1 MSRPLELLL
10 NAPQEPWEDGR
21 DQCHY
26 KRLERCRSGDAF
38 HSFPQLTL
46 FLNLLLQGNPT
57 SVTEEVWYKIPL
69 WALPGYY
76 QAKSSSRHS
85 MMDSQELASSQS
97 VKHLNIHSVPG
108 TGLGICQGYDG
119 EWGHSRAQRDHI
131 LNMYKDSKTSS
142 AIWCV
147 RALIK
152 TCTQGTLEAQNS
164 HLNLTKIENVWGVR
178 YGGGKRR
185 LVA

>member
-1 MSRPLELLL
+1 MLRPLELLP
-10 NAPQEPWEDGR
+10 NVPPEPWEDGR

-38 HSFPQLTL
+38 HSFPQLTS

-57 SVTEEVWYKIPL
+57 SVTEEVWKRFLYELCQRKSRGL
-69 WALPGYY
+69 QLLSG
-76 QAKSSSRHS
+76 KSSSRHS

-108 TGLGICQGYDG
+108 TGLGICQGDDG
-119 EWGHSRAQRDHI
+119 EWGHSRAQRAHI
-131 LNMYKDSKTSS
+131 FHMYKGSKTSS

-152 TCTQGTLEAQNS
+152 TCTQGTLEA
-164 HLNLTKIENVWGVR
+164 
-178 YGGGKRR
+178 
-185 LVA
+185 